1 MRGLTMLIALAVAAP
16 ALTMAAPALAQSTL
30 KGSVV
35 GADGTQPRKR
45 IIDVFGTDLCPKAR
59 DKDEIVVCVRHPDEE
74 RYRIPST
81 VRGGQGKPLS
91 PFATRRERLV
101 AAAAGGAGGSIGS
114 CTPVGSGG
122 GTGCNQQLQDAYRE
136 EKKPR

>member
-1 MRGLTMLIALAVAAP
+1 MRRLVWLMALAAAMPVAVPVAA
-16 ALTMAAPALAQSTL
+16 QSSL
-30 KGSVV
+30 KGSAI
-35 GADGTQPRKR
+35 GSDGSQPRKR
-45 IIDVFGTDLCPKAR
+45 IIDVFGTDLCPKAV

-81 VRGGQGKPLS
+81 VRSGQGKPLS
-91 PFATRRERLV
+91 PYATRRERLV

-114 CTPVGSGG
+114 CSAVGPGG

-136 EKKPR
+136 EKHPR